1 MNTNFYNN
9 ITITL
14 VKTKTSANIGSVAR
28 AMNCMGFKK
37 LALVSPRCQIDRE
50 SFSLAVGS
58 DDILKNAKIYFDF
71 KDFLSN
77 FSLIVGTTKKTGKKR
92 MNFTTPEIFS
102 KNILTKHLN
111 SNIAILFGAEDY
123 GLSMSELKEC
133 SHLIYIPVSEEF
145 GSLNLSQAVMILC
158 YEMRKSLENV
168 NFNHTSQKASSDDMA
183 RLSKVIDK
191 AFVDVKYP
199 IPSGTFSPLSHLKE
213 IISRASLEKFEVNML
228 MGMARHASYIGN
240 KFLK

>member
-1 MNTNFYNN
+1 MNKDFYKN

-37 LALVSPRCQIDRE
+37 LALISPRCQIDRD

-58 DDILKNAKIYFDF
+58 DDILKNAEISFDF

-102 KNILTKHLN
+102 KEILTKHLN
-111 SNIAILFGAEDY
+111 SKIAILFGAEDY

-133 SHLIYIPVSEEF
+133 GHLIYIPVSEEF
-145 GSLNLSQAVMILC
+145 GSLNLSQAVMVLC

-168 NFNHTSQKASSDDMA
+168 DFKNNSQKASADDME
-183 RLSKVIDK
+183 RLSKIIDK
-191 AFVDVKYP
+191 AFSDIKYP

-213 IISRASLEKFEVNML
+213 ILSRASLEKFEVNML
-228 MGMARHASYIGN
+228 MGMARHASYVGN